1 MKIIDRFFQYID
13 YKGIKPT
20 VFEKSIGLSNGYLG
34 VQRKRNADIGEGV
47 INKIIDNCL
56 DLSIIWLIR
65 GEGEMLKKNT
75 DGDDT
80 NFGSENKKNEHQ
92 DKKKCHDAQNNFNEK
107 IAHPFNKSNTKE
119 NAHPFS
125 ENAHPLCIPNSE
137 IGEFNQVHSMA
148 SEEPEPY
155 EKIDLP
161 TARRRELLR
170 GGNAVQILELKDSII
185 STQKSYIA
193 ALEAQLSDIKQD
205 VKELRKDLQEIKKA
219 NDYLI
224 KELEK
229 PPKNYAPAWGAAE
242 KPTKR

>member
-1 MKIIDRFFQYID
+1 MKAINRLYQYIE
-13 YKGIKPT
+13 YKGFKPT
-20 VFEKSIGLSNGYLG
+20 NFEREIGLSSGYLSKQKG
-34 VQRKRNADIGEGV
+34 RSADIGETIV
-47 INKIIDNCL
+47 IKINENCPEL
-56 DLSIIWLIR
+56 NLLWLLT
-65 GEGEMLKKNT
+65 GEGEMLKKNIE
-75 DGDDT
+75 GDDVS
-80 NFGSENKKNEHQ
+80 FGGKDKKNEQH

-107 IAHPFNKSNTKE
+107 NVHPLEKFNKKKNV
-119 NAHPFS
+119 
-125 ENAHPLCIPNSE
+125 HPLRENVHPICPPNSE

-148 SEEPEPY
+148 SEESEPY

-193 ALEAQLSDIKQD
+193 SLEAQLSDIKQD

-219 NDYLI
+219 NDCLI